1 MEQDLQEDNTME
13 AKIEREVYKGLKS
26 LKLDQIFEEQERIQM
41 KKLAEMKKNT
51 DATIEKRIDSVHEW
65 IKECQKN

>member
-1 MEQDLQEDNTME
+1 
-13 AKIEREVYKGLKS
+13 
-26 LKLDQIFEEQERIQM
+26 M

-51 DATIEKRIDSVHEW
+51 DATIEKRIDSLQEW

>member
-26 LKLDQIFEEQERIQM
+26 LKLD
-41 KKLAEMKKNT
+41 
-51 DATIEKRIDSVHEW
+51 
-65 IKECQKN
+65 

>member
-51 DATIEKRIDSVHEW
+51 DATIEKRIDSLQEW

>member
-51 DATIEKRIDSVHEW
+51 DATIEKRIDSVQEW